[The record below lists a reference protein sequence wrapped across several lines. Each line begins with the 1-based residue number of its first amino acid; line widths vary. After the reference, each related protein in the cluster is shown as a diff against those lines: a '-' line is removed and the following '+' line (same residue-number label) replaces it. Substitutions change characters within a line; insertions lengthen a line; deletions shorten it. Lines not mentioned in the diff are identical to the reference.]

1 MRLTVF
7 AETVQNQEHVYENGV
22 GVPPRRQIE
31 EDHPKSAL
39 VRICPIRRLRV
50 LLATLPRLHRWQLD
64 RRPRPSLW
72 GRGTGGGDAR
82 HQRLRLEGCRLLAK
96 ADKEGGEESPG
107 EEGARHP
114 FGGFDDIYL
123 LPTVRECESAAG
135 GAGMAEWNLGR
146 LGGGGVVR
154 RRGDD
159 ATMRRCD
166 CRQSSARNTQQ
177 LRMTPRARAES
188 RTENRV
194 WILRS

>member
-1 MRLTVF
+1 MRLLSLIMACERRERRCIGPSLHMRLTVF

-135 GAGMAEWNLGR
+135 GAGMTEWNLGR
-146 LGGGGVVR
+146 LGGGVCEATR
-154 RRGDD
+154 RRCDD
-159 ATMRRCD
+159 ATVVSR
-166 CRQSSARNTQQ
+166 
-177 LRMTPRARAES
+177 PRATRNS
-188 RTENRV
+188 
-194 WILRS
+194 

>member
-135 GAGMAEWNLGR
+135 GAGMTEWNLGR
-146 LGGGGVVR
+146 LGGGVLR

-159 ATMRRCD
+159 ATMRL
-166 CRQSSARNTQQ
+166 SSVVRAQHATAENDAART
-177 LRMTPRARAES
+177 RRK
-188 RTENRV
+188 
-194 WILRS
+194 

>member
-1 MRLTVF
+1 
-7 AETVQNQEHVYENGV
+7 
-22 GVPPRRQIE
+22 
-31 EDHPKSAL
+31 
-39 VRICPIRRLRV
+39 
-50 LLATLPRLHRWQLD
+50 
-64 RRPRPSLW
+64 LW

-135 GAGMAEWNLGR
+135 GAGMTEWNLGR
-146 LGGGGVVR
+146 LGGGVVR

-166 CRQSSARNTQQ
+166 DATMRLSSVVRAQHATAENDAART
-177 LRMTPRARAES
+177 RRK
-188 RTENRV
+188 
-194 WILRS
+194 